1 MDAVQ
6 IGFLVVM
13 VGLVVMET
21 VLGGGLSRPR
31 ECLPNS
37 FLKAMYMQNQYMLVR

>member
-1 MDAVQ
+1 MSTATGWDSERSKRMDAVQ

-31 ECLPNS
+31 E
-37 FLKAMYMQNQYMLVR
+37 